1 MDRIIKPQANS
12 LSAEIINQKCYSQMI
27 GISFDE
33 IDLYKELIIKSGLNV
48 DIYQYK
54 DSPHLAVI
62 AISGDWALAR
72 ELTKALFELP
82 SNGGFWSGTTLSN
95 ELQMIPVE
103 YNTRTDQDTSEEVV
117 NVNNEI
123 SQAIQSNLDEN

>member
-1 MDRIIKPQANS
+1 M
-12 LSAEIINQKCYSQMI
+12 
-27 GISFDE
+27 
-33 IDLYKELIIKSGLNV
+33 NV
-48 DIYQYK
+48 DIYQYQ

-62 AISGDWALAR
+62 AISEDWASAHA
-72 ELTKALFELP
+72 LTKALFELP
-82 SNGGFWSGTTLSN
+82 SNRGFWSGTTLRN

-103 YNTRTDQDTSEEVV
+103 YNTPTDQDTSEEVV